1 MMCVFLGCYWSL
13 SSRWSAALPS
23 YSPIYKDPGG
33 RGLVGWLG
41 DTSAAPSGGAVGRG
55 RCGVAS
61 AQSAAGLERAGGPR
75 RTPRR
80 LYHVTDG
87 LWKCEVNFNGY
98 WKLKRVEYKVLL
110 RAGSK
115 HQTCDIKKVMD
126 SNIKM

>member
-61 AQSAAGLERAGGPR
+61 AQSAAGLERAGRGAHR
-75 RTPRR
+75 ADFTTS
-80 LYHVTDG
+80 LMDCGSV
-87 LWKCEVNFNGY
+87 
-98 WKLKRVEYKVLL
+98 KLILMDI
-110 RAGSK
+110 GS
-115 HQTCDIKKVMD
+115 
-126 SNIKM
+126 